1 MIETSWMYRGWRVV
15 VLAAL
20 AMVATLPGR
29 TVGLGLIT
37 EPLLNDLD
45 VSRTF
50 YATLT
55 FWATIL
61 GASFSLACGPAIDRW
76 GVRRVLPTVL
86 LLVGITTAWMG
97 TSVTAGSLL
106 IFLILSRGFG
116 QSSLSTASVTAVG
129 KWFTT
134 GLGIALGVFSALVA
148 FGFASAIPALGGA
161 ITPENWRSCWTALG
175 LIIAA
180 FGFVTL
186 ATLPRSSVAGGGR
199 LEEAEMPS
207 TPWRTAMT
215 TGAFWLFTLST
226 ALYYLVL
233 SGLTLFNEAVIAE
246 LGFDR
251 GVFIA
256 AMAAMM
262 GAGLV
267 GNFLYGWLASRVTIP
282 RLLSINLALLAI
294 VLLSFP
300 WLTSPT
306 RVILHAALY
315 GTVGGAFAV
324 LFFTGYGHAFGQRHL
339 GKIQG
344 TAQVLGVIASALGPS
359 LLANTEASTG
369 SFLPAFRWLG
379 PVAIVFA
386 VIAWL
391 TAMPT
396 PTATPVTDNR

>member
-1 MIETSWMYRGWRVV
+1 V

-37 EPLLNDLD
+37 EPLLNDLQ
-45 VSRTF
+45 VTRTY

-55 FWATIL
+55 FWATII

-76 GVRRVLPTVL
+76 GVRIVLPAVL
-86 LLVGITTAWMG
+86 LLVGVTTAWMG

-106 IFLILSRGFG
+106 VFLILSRGFG

-129 KWFTT
+129 KWFSS
-134 GLGIALGVFSALVA
+134 GLGIALGLFSALVA
-148 FGFASAIPALGGA
+148 FGFAAAIPILGGA
-161 ITPENWRSCWTALG
+161 ITQENWRSRWVALG
-175 LIIAA
+175 MVIAA

-186 ATLPRSSVAGGGR
+186 ATLPKSAAAGGHQPD
-199 LEEAEMPS
+199 EEEMPS

-215 TGAFWLFTLST
+215 TKAFWLFTLST

-251 GVFIA
+251 NIFIA

-262 GAGLV
+262 GAGLI
-267 GNFLYGWLASRVTIP
+267 GNFLYGWLASRVAIP
-282 RLLSINLALLAI
+282 RLLSFNLALLAI

-315 GTVGGAFAV
+315 GIVGGAFAV

-344 TAQVLGVIASALGPS
+344 TAQVLGVVASALGPS

-379 PVAIVFA
+379 PIAVLFA
-386 VIAWL
+386 VTAWF
-391 TAMPT
+391 TVMPK
-396 PTATPVTDNR
+396 PTAADLPDSQ